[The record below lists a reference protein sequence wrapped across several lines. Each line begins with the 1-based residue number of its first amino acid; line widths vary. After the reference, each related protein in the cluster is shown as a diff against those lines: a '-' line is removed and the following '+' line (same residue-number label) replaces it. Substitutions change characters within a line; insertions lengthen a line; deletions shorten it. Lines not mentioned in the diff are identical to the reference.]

1 MGQPSMIFRLTTSDF
16 WLLAPFIDQIKNEP
30 RTTECG
36 RRFMRHSGMFS
47 HLRSPVLGLYA
58 EDFASTQAIQ

>member
-1 MGQPSMIFRLTTSDF
+1 MIFRLTTSDF
-16 WLLAPFIDQIKNEP
+16 WLLASFMNQIRNE
-30 RTTECG
+30 RRITECG
-36 RRFMRHSGMFS
+36 RKFMRHSGMFS